1 MGKFSGPTPKRHK
14 LFSNDEHL
22 LSRIAARAGF
32 MSREEQAACTVK
44 TATKYVD
51 RAGVKRHV
59 GNKRALKESQ
69 NLTGVNFQTFVFVF
83 TSKLSLVFQNVLAR
97 VTK

>member
-14 LFSNDEHL
+14 LFSNDEQL
-22 LSRIAARAGF
+22 LNEIATRAGF
-32 MSREEQAACTVK
+32 MSRVEQAACTVK

-59 GNKRALKESQ
+59 GNKHTLKESQ
-69 NLTGVNFQTFVFVF
+69 NLTEVQFQTFFVF
-83 TSKLSLVFQNVLAR
+83 SYGLSPDLVCQLVGRA
-97 VTK
+97 TK